1 MNSVRNIFDLE
12 AIWANHPYIIIAVVM
27 LLIALVTLELRQLSE
42 ERKKTNARCRA
53 IRYRHLKR

>member
-12 AIWANHPYIIIAVVM
+12 AIWANHPDIIIAVVM
-27 LLIALVTLELRQLSE
+27 LLIALVALELRQLSE

>member
-1 MNSVRNIFDLE
+1 MNTIKSIFDLD
-12 AIWANHPYIIIAVVM
+12 AIWANHPDIIIAMVLV
-27 LLIALVTLELRQLSE
+27 LIALVALELRQLSE

>member
-1 MNSVRNIFDLE
+1 MSNVKSILDLE
-12 AIWANHPYIIIAVVM
+12 AIWANHPDIIIAMVLV
-27 LLIALVTLELRQLSE
+27 LIALVALELRQLSE